1 MEQVHT
7 KKHILIVED
16 DTAIAESISIYLKS
30 AGFST
35 DKAEHGMAAL
45 EIIKRD
51 DFDLVLMDVMMPVM
65 DGIQAVQELRKFS
78 VLPVIMLTAKSEDVD
93 KILGLNMGAD
103 DYVTKPFNPM
113 ELIARVNSALR
124 RATRYSKTDA
134 EENILSVND
143 LSLNLDT
150 KEFSVADRSIKMTPL
165 ELKIMTLFL
174 EHPGRVFSIDEIYE
188 RVWNEPAI
196 NPETVTVHIR
206 RIREKI
212 EIDPKNPQYIKVVW
226 GIGYKLERGDY
237 HERQ

>member
-1 MEQVHT
+1 MESII

-16 DTAIAESISIYLKS
+16 DPAIAESISIYLKS

-35 DKAEHGMAAL
+35 DKAEQGKIAI
-45 EIIKRD
+45 EKIKRD
-51 DFDLVLMDVMMPVM
+51 NFDLVLMDVMMPVM
-65 DGIQAVQELRKFS
+65 DGIEAVQELRKFS
-78 VLPVIMLTAKSEDVD
+78 VIPVIMLTAKSEDVD

-124 RATRYSKTDA
+124 RATRYSKNSEP

-143 LSLNLDT
+143 VSLNLDT
-150 KEFSVADRSIKMTPL
+150 KELSVLDRPVKMTPL

-174 EHPGRVFSIDEIYE
+174 EYPGRVFSIDEIYE

-226 GIGYKLERGDY
+226 GIGYKFEKGGTP
-237 HERQ
+237 

>member
-1 MEQVHT
+1 MEQIHI

-16 DTAIAESISIYLKS
+16 DPAIAESISIYLKS

-35 DKAEHGMAAL
+35 DKAEHGRIAL
-45 EIIKRD
+45 EKIGRD

-65 DGIQAVQELRKFS
+65 DGIEAVQELRKFS
-78 VLPVIMLTAKSEDVD
+78 VIPVIMLTAKSEDVD

-124 RATRYSKTDA
+124 RATRYSKNS
-134 EENILSVND
+134 EPEGNILSVND
-143 LSLNLDT
+143 VSLNLDT
-150 KEFSVADRSIKMTPL
+150 KELFVLDRPVKMTPL
-165 ELKIMTLFL
+165 ELKIMTLLL

-226 GIGYKLERGDY
+226 GIGYKFEKGGH
-237 HERQ
+237 HE